1 MSGRVIVI
9 TSGKGGVGKTTS
21 TANIGTALAKN
32 GARVAVI
39 DTDIGLRNLDLLMG
53 LENRI
58 VYTLVDYIEGKCK
71 LQQALVKD
79 KKIPT
84 LALLAAAQ
92 TSDKTAVTAE
102 QMKEICNTLKKDY
115 DFVLVD
121 SPAGIEQ
128 GFQNAIAGASEA
140 IIITTPE
147 MAAVRDA
154 DRIIGLLEASEDI
167 INYKLVLNRV
177 RPKMIQSNDM
187 LSVDDVTDI
196 LSVKLL
202 GVIPEDENI
211 IVSTNKGDPIV
222 NMEGS
227 RAGMA
232 YNNIAR
238 RLLGEEVAIPDFE
251 TPPPSFMDKIK
262 SIFLSPVKI

>member
-1 MSGRVIVI
+1 MNGRVIVI

-32 GARVAVI
+32 GARVAMI

-58 VYTLVDYIEGKCK
+58 VYTLVDYIEEKCK

-84 LALLAAAQ
+84 LSLLAAAQ
-92 TSDKTAVTAE
+92 TSDKTAVTVD
-102 QMKEICNTLKKDY
+102 QMKDICDKLKEDF

-121 SPAGIEQ
+121 SPAGIEG

-154 DRIIGLLEASEDI
+154 DRIIGLLEANENI
-167 INYKLVLNRV
+167 LNYKLILNRV

-196 LSVKLL
+196 LSVKML

-222 NMEGS
+222 NMENS
-227 RAGMA
+227 RAGLA

-251 TPPPSFMDKIK
+251 TPPPSFVERIK
-262 SIFLSPVKI
+262 NIFLTPVKI